1 MDTKLNNTMQNSQN
15 DKERDPQKESS
26 NGILKFNA
34 LKILTVILSVV
45 CLTAGVMLLYQTAQY
60 DLKTF
65 RLSGCLGEKN
75 YLDSDQLRND
85 FYDASSGLEALSA
98 RDTSEKE
105 IREGKWLNSQIE
117 EYKLSLL
124 EEDRDRFGLWENEL
138 ETAEENQS
146 QSEKKETK
154 PTTVIDIINSE
165 AFLKRHQTE
174 IDDYRNEMIENE
186 LNDYQSLIAGVKVLE
201 REDGLQWIYEKDG
214 QTQRS
219 SNQITE
225 EGLKKQKVWGE
236 INNGQISG
244 SIQLNSTA
252 IEQLSSDSIDKA
264 SRIVFA
270 FSDEKIESLMT
281 LYDADHQTATKAV
294 QNAMALFV
302 FGLVL
307 FLGVCLAAGKQ
318 PGTDE
323 VVLSPFDR
331 IYWDLHF
338 ILAVTVISILLSGGV
353 TALVINLPW
362 MIAAL
367 LIALSV
373 LCVETFL
380 LSLVRIIKAG
390 KFMDRFGLMVLC
402 KKLWHLCQKVGAG
415 LSQYYYQVMK
425 GRSLV
430 LKVMFWAL
438 ICVVSGIL
446 VIFLPFIGIVIAALL
461 IWFAGKKAK
470 NLDQVIQGI
479 QKIYGGD
486 SDYRIEVTGEGT
498 IEDMAR
504 QINQLHDGMDSMVKN
519 AVEKELRSE
528 RLKTELITNVS
539 HDIRTPLTS
548 IIAYIDLLKQSD
560 LDEESRERYLEIL
573 ETKAARLKALTD
585 DLFEA
590 AKASTGNIEVHAAPV
605 NLEALVDQGMGELE
619 DKLKASGLEFVITRP
634 EEKVIVNADGRLLWR
649 VIENLLSNVTK
660 YAMPQSR
667 VYITIEKDDKNQQ
680 GILTIKN
687 ISAAPLNIPPE
698 ELMER
703 FKRGDDSRH
712 NEGSGLGLSIARD
725 LTKLQQGQFNL
736 EIDGD
741 LFKAIVVLK
750 SFQK

>member
-219 SNQITE
+219 SSQITE

-307 FLGVCLAAGKQ
+307 FLGACLAAGKQ

-331 IYWDLHF
+331 VYWDLHF

>member
-1 MDTKLNNTMQNSQN
+1 MDTKLNNTMQNSQD
-15 DKERDPQKESS
+15 DKERNSQKESS

-34 LKILTVILSVV
+34 LKILTVVLSVV

-75 YLDSDQLRND
+75 YLDSVQLRND
-85 FYDASSGLEALSA
+85 FYDAASGLEALSA

-105 IREGKWLNSQIE
+105 IQEGKWLNSQIE

-165 AFLKRHQTE
+165 DFLKRHQTE
-174 IDDYRNEMIENE
+174 IDDYRKEMIENK
-186 LNDYQSLIAGVKVLE
+186 LNEYQSLIAGVKVLE

-219 SNQITE
+219 SDQITE

-252 IEQLSSDSIDKA
+252 IDQLSSDSIDKA

-270 FSDEKIESLMT
+270 FSDEKIESLLT

-307 FLGVCLAAGKQ
+307 FLGACLAAGKQ

-323 VVLSPFDR
+323 VVLSPLDR

-390 KFMDRFGLMVLC
+390 KFMDRFGLMILC
-402 KKLWHLCQKVGAG
+402 RKLWYLCQKAGAG

-634 EEKVIVNADGRLLWR
+634 KEKVIVNADGRLLWR

-667 VYITIEKDDKNQQ
+667 VYITIEKDAKNHQ